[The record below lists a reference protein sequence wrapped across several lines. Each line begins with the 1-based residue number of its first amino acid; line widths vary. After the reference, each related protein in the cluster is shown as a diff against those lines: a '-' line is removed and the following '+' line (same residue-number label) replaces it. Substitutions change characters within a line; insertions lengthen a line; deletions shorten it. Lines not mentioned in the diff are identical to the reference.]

1 MDEKTGEPKPSVV
14 DPTDLTLDQRLLLA
28 FLDADVEC
36 LEMLRDDGP
45 DEYHEGSTGSI
56 AIIEPH
62 DKKPFWDSE
71 CYDIVIGHVGDTR

>member
-71 CYDIVIGHVGDTR
+71 RYDIVIGHVGDTR